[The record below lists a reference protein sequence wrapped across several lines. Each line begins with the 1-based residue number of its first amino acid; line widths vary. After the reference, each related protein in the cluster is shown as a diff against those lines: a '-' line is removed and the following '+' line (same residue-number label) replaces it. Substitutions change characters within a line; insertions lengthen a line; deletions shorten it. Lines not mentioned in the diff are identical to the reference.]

1 LGVNIKLSVENL
13 SFGYNG
19 VAVLHNVSFQT
30 RSGCLVSLVGPN
42 GAGKSTLLRCI
53 SRLLTPSTGHILL
66 DGRNIRQFG
75 RREIARRLA
84 YVPQTIHRVFP
95 HPVFD
100 VVLMGRHPHLGWKSS
115 RQDKEK
121 VWDILDML
129 GLLDLAM
136 NSFTELSGGQRQK
149 VLIAR
154 ALAQETGLILLDE
167 PTSNLDIW
175 HQLDVLNIVRRLVE
189 EKGITVITAMHD
201 LNLAARYSHDLLMLK
216 NGSVQ
221 MNGAPQTVLTRDSIA
236 AVYHVDARI
245 ASMGDIPYV
254 IPMRQRST
262 LAANEWEDRTV

>member
-1 LGVNIKLSVENL
+1 
-13 SFGYNG
+13 
-19 VAVLHNVSFQT
+19 
-30 RSGCLVSLVGPN
+30 
-42 GAGKSTLLRCI
+42 
-53 SRLLTPSTGHILL
+53 
-66 DGRNIRQFG
+66 
-75 RREIARRLA
+75 
-84 YVPQTIHRVFP
+84 
-95 HPVFD
+95 
-100 VVLMGRHPHLGWKSS
+100 MGRHPHLGWKSS